1 MMKRVC
7 AFILCIT
14 FMLVLCI
21 PASAADDEY
30 SFETALESGKTE
42 VAVGDTFTVDFVV
55 SGITDESG
63 LVAVDADIIYD
74 GTVLEYIGSKV
85 FFPDEWTGDNE
96 NLTTAATEDGVSKV
110 LVSYSNDGRTGKGYT
125 GSSIKTEITFRAI
138 SGQGKES
145 ELRVY
150 SYDGAFGLNDR
161 NQTVYGRGCV
171 TNILIGSDQTLKT
184 IIAVCAVAVVVVT
197 AVFCIIT
204 GKKRDREKKG

>member
-1 MMKRVC
+1 M
-7 AFILCIT
+7 
-14 FMLVLCI
+14 
-21 PASAADDEY
+21 
-30 SFETALESGKTE
+30 
-42 VAVGDTFTVDFVV
+42 
-55 SGITDESG
+55 
-63 LVAVDADIIYD
+63 
-74 GTVLEYIGSKV
+74 
-85 FFPDEWTGDNE
+85 
-96 NLTTAATEDGVSKV
+96 

-125 GSSIKTEITFRAI
+125 GSSIKTEITFRVI

-197 AVFCIIT
+197 AVLCIIT